1 MNILIIGANGF
12 IGTHCVNYFS
22 EKGNYVYGCDVQII
36 DQPNYIS
43 ISQIQND
50 FKKLFEDKSFDFC
63 INAAGSANVAYSYQH
78 PEKDFELNVSLVI
91 NLLSAIKTFCPEC
104 KFINFSSAA
113 VYGNPS
119 KLPVREDSAL
129 MPLSPYGY
137 HKLLSEKLLHE
148 YHHFFKL
155 KTCSLR
161 VFSAYGP
168 GLKKQLFWDIYQKLS
183 EKNTINLYGKGTE
196 TRDFIYISDL
206 ILALECIMNNSLFKG
221 EVINVA
227 TGTETTINIATNY
240 FIENFENKFK
250 VVFNG
255 IEKEGD
261 PKNWKAEISSLA
273 EMGFKQLIDLQTG
286 LSKYADWLKSN
297 QQL

>member
-1 MNILIIGANGF
+1 MNILIIGSNGF
-12 IGTHCVNYFS
+12 IGSHCVSYFS
-22 EKGNYVYGCDVQII
+22 EKGNYVYGCDVQTIK
-36 DQPNYIS
+36 QPNNIS

-63 INAAGSANVAYSYQH
+63 INAAGSANVAYSYHH

-137 HKLLSEKLLHE
+137 HKMLSEKLLLE

-168 GLKKQLFWDIYQKLS
+168 GLKKQLFWDIYQKLCL
-183 EKNTINLYGKGTE
+183 KNTINLFGKGTE

-221 EVINVA
+221 EVINIA

-261 PKNWKAEISSLA
+261 PKNWKAEISSLE

>member
-1 MNILIIGANGF
+1 MNILIIGSNGF
-12 IGTHCVNYFS
+12 IGSHCVSTFS
-22 EKGNYVYGCDVQII
+22 AKGNYVYGCDVQII

-43 ISQIQND
+43 IAQIQHD
-50 FKKLFEDKSFDFC
+50 FTKLFEDQIFDFC

-91 NLLSAIKTFCPEC
+91 NLLSAIKTFCPKC

-119 KLPVREDSAL
+119 ELPVREDSTL

-137 HKLLSEKLLHE
+137 HKMLSEKLLHE

-183 EKNTINLYGKGTE
+183 NKNTINLYGKGTE

-206 ILALECIMNNSLFKG
+206 IQALECIMNNTLFIG

-227 TGTETTINIATNY
+227 TGTETTINTATKY
-240 FIENFENKFK
+240 FIENFEDKFEL
-250 VVFNG
+250 VFNG

-261 PKNWKAEISSLA
+261 PKNWKAEIRILE
-273 EMGFKQLIDLQTG
+273 EMGFKQLINLQTG

-297 QQL
+297 KQL